1 MPRRSSKRKGAT
13 CDERRFALDIN
24 DRVNRGESFTSP

>member
-1 MPRRSSKRKGAT
+1 MHIMRKGAT
-13 CDERRFALDIN
+13 CPERRFALDIN